1 MGILKAVIASVESTF
16 GDQWKELFYC
26 EALPDT
32 TLIVRG
38 RKYVSGHAESTDG
51 NTIRDGSIICC
62 ADGQCALV
70 IENGK
75 IMEAFET
82 PGEHIF
88 HNESAPTIFGKS
100 GIKGV
105 MKDIWNRVGFGGDAP
120 PVSQRVYYLNTRACH
135 GIPFSYEGR
144 SAIRLMDE
152 ERGLD
157 VDCSISCGGMFSYKI
172 TDPVR
177 FYKNVSGNVVHAYTR
192 SKLSDQM
199 RQEFL
204 SALQPAFSL
213 LSEKRIRAYAFPAHT
228 EDLCE
233 AMRTVMSNCWSCLR
247 GIEVVAITFSTL
259 NVTTYDGKILAEIQ
273 KTAALQSPLLQT
285 AHLVAAQ
292 TDAVKNAAHNNTET
306 GIVSAANGENTANT
320 EDHKPACTWIC
331 NCGNITSGRFC
342 PECGAQRPV
351 RWTCSCGTAAAT
363 KFCPECGKPRCG
375 T

>member
-26 EALPDT
+26 DALPDT
-32 TLIVRG
+32 ILIVRG
-38 RKYVSGHAESTDG
+38 RKYVSGCAENTNG

-75 IMEAFET
+75 IIEAFDT

-105 MKDIWNRVGFGGDAP
+105 MKDVWNRIGFGGDAP
-120 PVSQRVYYLNTRACH
+120 PVSQRVYYLNTRECY
-135 GIPFSYEGR
+135 GTSFSYEGR
-144 SAIRLMDE
+144 NAIRLVDE

-157 VDCSISCGGMFSYKI
+157 IDCAISCSGMFSYKI
-172 TDPVR
+172 TDPVQ

-213 LSEKRIRAYAFPAHT
+213 LSEKRIRAYEFPAHA
-228 EDLCE
+228 EDLSE

-247 GIEVVAITFSTL
+247 GIEVVTITFSTL
-259 NVTTYDGKILAEIQ
+259 NVTTYDGKILAEVQ
-273 KTAALQSPLLQT
+273 KTAALQSPLQQT
-285 AHLVAAQ
+285 AHLVGAQ
-292 TDAVKNAAHNNTET
+292 VDAVKNAAHNNIGTE
-306 GIVSAANGENTANT
+306 IVSTANGENTANT
-320 EDHKPACTWIC
+320 EDHEATYTWTC
-331 NCGNITSGRFC
+331 NCGNITSDRFC
-342 PECGAQRPV
+342 TECGAQRPV
-351 RWTCSCGTAAAT
+351 RWTCSCGTVTTT

>member
-1 MGILKAVIASVESTF
+1 MGILKAVIASVESSF
-16 GDQWKELFYC
+16 GNQWKELFYC

-38 RKYVSGHAESTDG
+38 KKYVSGSAENTRG

-75 IMEAFET
+75 IIEAFET

-105 MKDIWNRVGFGGDAP
+105 MKDIRNRVGFGGDAP
-120 PVSQRVYYLNTRACH
+120 PVSQRVYYLNTKECY
-135 GIPFSYEGR
+135 GTSFSYEGR
-144 SAIRLMDE
+144 NAIRLVDE

-157 VDCSISCGGMFSYKI
+157 IDCSISCSGMFSYKI
-172 TDPVR
+172 TDPVQ

-213 LSEKRIRAYAFPAHT
+213 LSEKRIRAYEFPAHT
-228 EDLCE
+228 EDLSE

-247 GIEVVAITFSTL
+247 GIEVVTITFSTL
-259 NVTTYDGKILAEIQ
+259 NVTTYDGKILAEVQ
-273 KTAALQSPLLQT
+273 KTAALQSPLQQT
-285 AHLVAAQ
+285 AHLVGAQ
-292 TDAVKNAAHNNTET
+292 VDAVKNAAHNNIGTE
-306 GIVSAANGENTANT
+306 IVSTANGENTANT
-320 EDHKPACTWIC
+320 EDHEATYTWTC

-342 PECGAQRPV
+342 TECGAQRPV
-351 RWTCSCGTAAAT
+351 RWTCSCGTVTTT

>member
-38 RKYVSGHAESTDG
+38 KKYVSGSAENTRG

-75 IMEAFET
+75 IIEAFET

-88 HNESAPTIFGKS
+88 HNESVPTIFGKS

-105 MKDIWNRVGFGGDAP
+105 MKDVWNRVGFGGDAP
-120 PVSQRVYYLNTRACH
+120 PVSQRVYYLNTRECH
-135 GIPFSYEGR
+135 GTSFSYEGR
-144 SAIRLMDE
+144 SEIRLMDE

-157 VDCSISCGGMFSYKI
+157 VDCSISCSGMFSYKI
-172 TDPVR
+172 TDPVQ
-177 FYKNVSGNVVHAYTR
+177 FYKNFSGNVVHAYTC

-204 SALQPAFSL
+204 SALQSAFSL
-213 LSEKRIRAYAFPAHT
+213 LSEKRIRAYEFPAHT
-228 EDLCE
+228 EDLSE
-233 AMRTVMSNCWSCLR
+233 AVRTVMSNRWSYLR
-247 GIEVVAITFSTL
+247 GIEVVTIAFSIL
-259 NVTTYDGKILAEIQ
+259 NVTTYDGKILAEVQ
-273 KTAALQSPLLQT
+273 KTAALQSPLQQT
-285 AHLVAAQ
+285 AHLVGAQ
-292 TDAVKNAAHNNTET
+292 VDAVK
-306 GIVSAANGENTANT
+306 
-320 EDHKPACTWIC
+320 
-331 NCGNITSGRFC
+331 
-342 PECGAQRPV
+342 
-351 RWTCSCGTAAAT
+351 WTCSCGTVTTT

>member
-38 RKYVSGHAESTDG
+38 QKYVSRYAENTNG

-75 IMEAFET
+75 IVEAFET
-82 PGEHIF
+82 PGEHVF
-88 HNESAPTIFGKS
+88 HNEAAPTIFGKS

-120 PVSQRVYYLNTRACH
+120 PVSQRVYYLNTRECH
-135 GIPFSYEGR
+135 GTPFSSEGGI
-144 SAIRLMDE
+144 AIRLVDE

-157 VDCSISCGGMFSYKI
+157 VDCSISCSGMFSYKI
-172 TDPVR
+172 TDPVQ

-192 SKLSDQM
+192 SKLSNQM

-213 LSEKRIRAYAFPAHT
+213 LSEKRIRASEFPAHT
-228 EDLCE
+228 EDLSE
-233 AMRTVMSNCWSCLR
+233 AMRTVMSNRWSCLR
-247 GIEVVAITFSTL
+247 GIEVVAITFSAL
-259 NVTTYDGKILAEIQ
+259 NVTTYDGKILAEAQ
-273 KTAALQSPLLQT
+273 KTAALQNPLLQT
-285 AHLVAAQ
+285 AHLVGAQ
-292 TDAVKNAAHNNTET
+292 ADAMKDTARNNTGI
-306 GIVSAANGENTANT
+306 GIVLTANGEKITNT
-320 EDHKPACTWIC
+320 EDNEATYTWTC
-331 NCGNITSGRFC
+331 HCGNIASGKFC
-342 PECGAQRPV
+342 TECGAQRPV
-351 RWTCSCGTAAAT
+351 RWTCSCGTVTTT
-363 KFCPECGKPRCG
+363 KFCPECGKPRSEA
-375 T
+375 

>member
-38 RKYVSGHAESTDG
+38 KKYVSGCAENTRG

-75 IMEAFET
+75 IIEAFET

-88 HNESAPTIFGKS
+88 NNESAPTIFGKS

-105 MKDIWNRVGFGGDAP
+105 MKDVWNRVGFGGDAP
-120 PVSQRVYYLNTRACH
+120 PVSQRVYYLNTRECR
-135 GIPFSYEGR
+135 GTSFSYEGR
-144 SAIRLMDE
+144 SAIRVMDE
-152 ERGLD
+152 ERGLEI
-157 VDCSISCGGMFSYKI
+157 DCSISCSGMFSYKI
-172 TDPVR
+172 TDPVQ
-177 FYKNVSGNVVHAYTR
+177 FYKNVSGNVVNSYTR

-213 LSEKRIRAYAFPAHT
+213 LSEKRIRAYEFPAHT
-228 EDLCE
+228 EDLSE
-233 AMRTVMSNCWSCLR
+233 AMRTVMNNCWSCLR
-247 GIEVVAITFSTL
+247 GIEVVTITFSTL
-259 NVTTYDGKILAEIQ
+259 NVTTYDGKILAEVQ
-273 KTAALQSPLLQT
+273 KTAALRSPLLQT
-285 AHLVAAQ
+285 AHLVGAQ
-292 TDAVKNAAHNNTET
+292 VDAVKNAAHNQELMQH
-306 GIVSAANGENTANT
+306 I
-320 EDHKPACTWIC
+320 
-331 NCGNITSGRFC
+331 
-342 PECGAQRPV
+342 
-351 RWTCSCGTAAAT
+351 
-363 KFCPECGKPRCG
+363 
-375 T
+375 